1 VIGGGV
7 AGLAAALKAV
17 RAGHG
22 VVLHEATGQAGGRAR
37 TVTPADGFH
46 HDNGTHVLLTANRR
60 ALALLRSVGAL
71 ERWIEPEADGLP
83 VFDARNGRL
92 ARVGLSPLSWLK
104 GSLRPEGLGFRDVVR
119 LGAMALPLP
128 DRSILAAIGPRP
140 IMDSLVEPLTVAVL
154 NTPVAVASSRRL
166 GRRLPPRRD
175 AGRRAP
181 ARRPDGLGP
190 DLIAP
195 AVDALRGAGA
205 EIRTG
210 ARLRRPG
217 DRGGARHGA
226 GLRVGAR
233 RPRGVD
239 RVVLALPPA
248 EIKRLLPHLPVPDTF
263 EPIVNAHSRCG
274 APRSPAS
281 WACAGRSRNGRWRAR
296 SCLGHR
302 LGGGGGGGRG
312 SGRCSLRASG
322 PRSPPPSRRSGFR
335 SRALPRRGCEG
346 ESAPH
351 RQAVGPMPQPPER
364 PLTNPGARGRLA
376 RDLPATIE
384 SAVGVGRAR
393 ARLEGEAARSP
404 LRMGGGGVGRR

>member
-166 GRRLPPRRD
+166 GRALRRVAMPGGARLLV
-175 AGRRAP
+175 
-181 ARRPDGLGP
+181 ARDGLGP

-195 AVDALRGAGA
+195 AVDALRALGA

-210 ARLRRPG
+210 ARLRALEIEGERATALVFGSERIALGPS
-217 DRGGARHGA
+217 
-226 GLRVGAR
+226 
-233 RPRGVD
+233 D

-248 EIKRLLPHLPVPDTF
+248 EIKRLLPHLDVPDTF
-263 EPIVNAHSRCG
+263 EPIVHACG
-274 APRSPAS
+274 
-281 WACAGRSRNGRWRAR
+281 GRSRNGRWRGTIMSRSPCRRRAR
-296 SCLGHR
+296 R
-302 LGGGGGGGRG
+302 RT
-312 SGRCSLRASG
+312 RIRTCSWRKSG
-322 PRSPPPSRRSGFR
+322 PRSPPPSRRSACRSRGLRRRGSSRRSAPRSARRWDRCPSRRSAPSSTWR
-335 SRALPRRGCEG
+335 SRAIGWETSRRR
-346 ESAPH
+346 S
-351 RQAVGPMPQPPER
+351 
-364 PLTNPGARGRLA
+364 
-376 RDLPATIE
+376 
-384 SAVGVGRAR
+384 RAR
-393 ARLEGEAARSP
+393 
-404 LRMGGGGVGRR
+404 